1 MAPLPSNS
9 SGCDM
14 GTPNDFGFDP
24 QSFSGQ
30 ARLFP
35 VPNLVMFPHVLQPL
49 HIFESR
55 YREMAQDALDG
66 DRLIAMAV
74 LQPGWEAEY
83 EGRPPLYPV
92 ACLGQIVNSQ
102 QLEDG
107 RYHVL
112 LQGLGRISLGEELE
126 PPRAFRVAKAE
137 LRSDYCLPEGANRR
151 RELKRELLEAV
162 RHKVP
167 EVVQRHTQVEE
178 MLGAETALGILADLL
193 GYSLPVPLSLK
204 TRILCEFNIDRRI
217 EILLAH
223 LQREPDS
230 AREGPDRFPPDFS
243 QN

>member
-1 MAPLPSNS
+1 
-9 SGCDM
+9 M
-14 GTPNDFGFDP
+14 GTPNDFSFDP
-24 QSFSGQ
+24 ASFSGQ

-55 YREMAQDALDG
+55 YREMTQDALNG

-83 EGRPPLYPV
+83 ESRPALYPV
-92 ACLGQIVNSQ
+92 ACLGQIVQSQ

-107 RYHVL
+107 RYHLL
-112 LQGLGRISLGEELE
+112 LQGLGRVALGEELN

-137 LRSDYCLPEGANRR
+137 LRGDYCLPEGATHR
-151 RELKRELLEAV
+151 RELKRELLDAV
-162 RHKVP
+162 RHSLP
-167 EVVQRHTQVEE
+167 EVVKQHVQVEE
-178 MLGAETALGILADLL
+178 MLGAETALGVLADLL
-193 GYSLPVPLSLK
+193 AYSLPIPLSLK

-217 EILLAH
+217 ELLLEH
-223 LQREPDS
+223 LQDS
-230 AREGPDRFPPDFS
+230 QGSSEKHPEQFPPDFS